1 LQNGW
6 NESSNA
12 NKIKKGGARVSK
24 EMKMSRRKFLKNA
37 AVAGAAVATAGAL
50 SNRVLPVSATPIPD
64 KWDKEADVV
73 CVGYGGA
80 GAITGITAADLGASV
95 IILEKQSN
103 DTATEVR
110 HTPNTRSAGGVIVC
124 PTDAAK
130 AADHLY
136 ALSWGATPRDICE
149 AWGKYTVQNVQWI

>member
-1 LQNGW
+1 M
-6 NESSNA
+6 
-12 NKIKKGGARVSK
+12 SK
-24 EMKMSRRKFLKNA
+24 EMKMSRRNFIKDV
-37 AVAGAAVATAGAL
+37 AVAGAAVATTGTL
-50 SNRVLPVSATPIPD
+50 SNRALPAFAASIPD
-64 KWDKEADVV
+64 RWDKEADVV

-80 GAITGITAADLGASV
+80 GAITGITAADFGASV
-95 IILEKQSN
+95 MILEKQPN

-136 ALSWGATPRDICE
+136 ALSWGTTPRDICE
-149 AWGKYTVQNVQWI
+149 AWGKYTVQNVQWIEKMGGLSCPEINTLA